1 MKKWLS
7 LFSLILVITIISSC
21 KKPTPYDPYPFD
33 PSLYNQS
40 DYSSAIDNYI
50 KARMTNGNI
59 QGLAVAVIK
68 NHKVEFMKGYGYLR
82 TLAGQPVDSLPKV
95 TVNTNFY
102 TGEVSYPMV
111 TMAVMQLHDQGLV
124 DMDVDINQYIDFPV
138 QNPVYTTDPITLRM
152 LISGTSTILDDPIDF
167 NFLTNT
173 GSDASMRL
181 DTFLKASLSPT
192 GVYYPNNY
200 YTGDKPGRYYAP
212 SRTAISLAAYVVEK
226 VKGVPFNEYCKAY
239 IYPQLGIFGTSFLL
253 QEMDM
258 NTLAVGHTNT
268 PFPFTERPYKGIP
281 GYPGGQLRTNIT
293 GLSRVLLTFIE
304 KGKYNQQRM
313 IDTATINTMN
323 AIAYPI
329 ANPNQATT
337 FQYMNFNGRNLLG
350 ISSVDADILNEGSTN
365 RMWFDPLTK
374 IGVVILSNTGNS
386 SPQVDSIMEKLFIN
400 AE

>member
-82 TLAGQPVDSLPKV
+82 TLPGQPVDSLPKV

-111 TMAVMQLHDQGLV
+111 TMAVMQLHDQGIV
-124 DMDVDINQYIDFPV
+124 DMDVDINQYIDFTV
-138 QNPVYTTDPITLRM
+138 QNPIYQNDPITLRM
-152 LISGTSTILDDPIDF
+152 LISGTSTILDDPADF
-167 NFLTNT
+167 
-173 GSDASMRL
+173 
-181 DTFLKASLSPT
+181 SPT
-192 GVYYPNNY
+192 LGGDATMKFSTFMKEATSTTGMYVANNF
-200 YTGDKPGRYYAP
+200 YTGDKPGRYYQQSHLAM
-212 SRTAISLAAYVVEK
+212 ALAAYVVEK

-258 NTLAVGHTNT
+258 QTLAMGYKNT
-268 PFPFTERPYKGIP
+268 PLLSTEVQHKGIP
-281 GYPGGQLRTNIT
+281 CYPGGQLRTNIT

-329 ANPNQATT
+329 ANSNQATT

-350 ISSVDADILNEGSTN
+350 ISTTDADMLNEGSTN